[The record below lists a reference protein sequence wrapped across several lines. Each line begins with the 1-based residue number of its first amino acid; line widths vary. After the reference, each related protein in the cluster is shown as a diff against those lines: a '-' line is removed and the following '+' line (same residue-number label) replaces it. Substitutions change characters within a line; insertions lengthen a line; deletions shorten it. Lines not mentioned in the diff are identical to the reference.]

1 VRQKESDG
9 GERVCD
15 ALGLVVRRVE
25 EFETLIVTVWDTTEV
40 MDADV
45 SGGRRRR
52 HADGVDEECWL
63 KKGGFDYVQHQAP
76 SCATRIRKF
85 AN

>member
-1 VRQKESDG
+1 VYTVEEKEKKILARQKESG
-9 GERVCD
+9 D

-45 SGGRRRR
+45 SNHRRRR

-63 KKGGFDYVQHQAP
+63 KKGWFCGFD
-76 SCATRIRKF
+76 
-85 AN
+85 